1 MKTFNDLL
9 ALGDSEK
16 ARMDFILQAINEHK
30 SSTMYQ
36 IAVDADMYYRHLNP
50 TIMRAQKFVY
60 DLMGRAH
67 VDEWS
72 ANNKIPSRYYFY
84 FITQA
89 VQFLLG
95 NGISFTDDKTKER
108 LGKNFDSIVQ
118 KAATDALNGGVSF
131 GFWNNDHLEQFS
143 LTEFVPLYDEE
154 NGALAAGIRF
164 WQVASDK
171 PLRAT
176 LYEMDGYT
184 EYIRREGEDITTL
197 QEKRPYIQ
205 IVAQ

>member
-30 SSTMYQ
+30 SSAMYQ
-36 IAVDADMYYRHLNP
+36 IAVDAGMYYRHLNP

-84 FITQA
+84 FVTQD
-89 VQFLLG
+89 V
-95 NGISFTDDKTKER
+95 
-108 LGKNFDSIVQ
+108 
-118 KAATDALNGGVSF
+118 
-131 GFWNNDHLEQFS
+131 
-143 LTEFVPLYDEE
+143 
-154 NGALAAGIRF
+154 
-164 WQVASDK
+164 
-171 PLRAT
+171 
-176 LYEMDGYT
+176 
-184 EYIRREGEDITTL
+184 
-197 QEKRPYIQ
+197 
-205 IVAQ
+205 